1 MRVIALFALCLLLP
15 GCLITT
21 QPVFNASNS
30 VAADKS
36 ALFMEIVELWER
48 EISPSSSPRDLIKS
62 GSRVIEL
69 DGVVIVED
77 RSDNMS
83 NHYALV
89 RMGQRIAVC
98 VVHHK
103 EIEKI
108 AAPHGVD
115 LKVDRS
121 SISDPTFPTL
131 ITANGSQAA
140 MFAFV
145 MDAFK
150 EGMLICQSGSDTVDG
165 FN

>member
-1 MRVIALFALCLLLP
+1 MRVIALFAMCLLLP

-36 ALFMEIVELWER
+36 AAFMSIVELWET
-48 EISPSSSPRDLIKS
+48 EISKSSSPRGLIES
-62 GSRVIEL
+62 GSRVVEL

-89 RMGQRIAVC
+89 RMGQRVAVC

-108 AAPHGVD
+108 AAPHGVK
-115 LKVDRS
+115 LKVDRD

-131 ITANGSQAA
+131 ITADGSQSA

-150 EGMLICQSGSDTVDG
+150 EGMLICQSGSDTVAG
-165 FN
+165 FS